1 MEQKFNFKRYTNN
14 EAYSRYLEL
23 TQQEKPFRYT
33 GSDDVLR
40 NYLFPLII
48 FYSSNNKNKY
58 ENDLNIGLNL
68 YDLLNT
74 DVFPLAAASD
84 DGVWKYISLDI
95 LPDLVYLRWK
105 DNKDRFYSNSR
116 RIWFKTIWW
125 FVHLSWQ
132 GSRVETEKILKDLTT
147 DEIVQLVERSG
158 SGGYSVDLY
167 REIMKQ
173 YADYRKKDEAYRDMF
188 RAVMKLNTM
197 KSVSIIP
204 HYYKDGISGYV
215 RSLFEFE
222 NVNRTQNE

>member
-14 EAYSRYLEL
+14 EAYSKYLEL

-40 NYLFPLII
+40 NHLFPLII

-58 ENDLNIGLNL
+58 ENDLNIGMNI

-74 DVFPLAAASD
+74 KVFPLAIASD

-116 RIWFKTIWW
+116 RIWLKTIWW

-158 SGGYSVDLY
+158 SGGYSVELY

-197 KSVSIIP
+197 KSVSISP